1 MTPGRGPKAS
11 KVVRRKLRSDYG
23 NSREEVNFLRIE
35 MEDLYPLFSRDMKPL
50 GEPGRLSINTLL
62 TFLKP
67 L

>member
-11 KVVRRKLRSDYG
+11 KVVRRKPRSDYG

-35 MEDLYPLFSRDMKPL
+35 MEDLYPLFSRDMNPW
-50 GEPGRLSINTLL
+50 GRARKIVYQYSIDI
-62 TFLKP
+62 LKP